1 MSNPIPS
8 GGSAAASAVQAPL
21 KILLVTDQFYDANN
35 GMTISSRRFA
45 AVLRA
50 HGHEIRILSYGKPEN
65 LDPEHPAYLL
75 NKQYIPVFDNLVA
88 SQGMVF
94 AKVDTAILDEAI
106 RWADVVHFLTP
117 FALSHAGIL
126 LARKYGVPYT
136 AAFHVQPENVTS
148 SIHLGKVDWVNDC
161 VYNWFRHY
169 VFRYCSHIHC
179 PSEFIAG
186 ELRRHGYTA
195 QLHVI
200 SNGIDPDFRYQ
211 KLPKDPELDGK
222 FVILMVGRLSIE
234 KRQDVLVDA
243 VAKSKYRDR
252 IRLVL
257 AGKGPRKKQIAR
269 RGAKR
274 GIDLTIQF
282 FPKPELLR
290 LIAMSDLYV
299 HAADMEIEAM
309 SCMEAFAGGL
319 VPIIANSSKSATPQ
333 FALDD
338 RSLFAAGDSADLA
351 RKIDYWIEHPQ
362 EKEEMEHRYAA
373 SAEAYNLDRCVRQ
386 AEDMFRMAIA
396 EQQEIA
402 YGA

>member
-1 MSNPIPS
+1 MNHSVSS
-8 GGSAAASAVQAPL
+8 GVSDAGQAPM
-21 KILLVTDQFYDANN
+21 KILLVTDQFYAANN

-50 HGHEIRILSYGKPEN
+50 HGHEVRILSYGKPE
-65 LDPEHPAYLL
+65 DVEPGQTAYLL
-75 NKQYIPVFDNLVA
+75 KKQYIPVFDKLVA

-94 AKVDTAILDEAI
+94 AKVDARVLEEAV
-106 RWADVVHFLTP
+106 RWADVIHFLTP
-117 FALSHAGIL
+117 FAVSHAGIL

-169 VFRYCSHIHC
+169 VFRYCGHIHC
-179 PSEFIAG
+179 PSNFIAG

-200 SNGIDPDFRYQ
+200 SNGIDPDFRYR
-211 KLPKDPELDGK
+211 KLPKTPEFADK
-222 FVILMVGRLSIE
+222 YVILMVGRLSIE

-243 VAKSKYRDR
+243 VAQSKYRDR

-257 AGKGPRKKQIAR
+257 AGNGPRKAFIANR
-269 RGAKR
+269 AAQR
-274 GIDLTIQF
+274 GIDLKIQF
-282 FPKPELLR
+282 FPKPELLQM
-290 LIAMSDLYV
+290 IAMSDLYV

-319 VPIIANSSKSATPQ
+319 VPVIANSPKSATPQ

-362 EKEEMEHRYAA
+362 EKAEMEYRYAA
-373 SAEAYNLDRCVRQ
+373 SAEQYNLDSCVRR
-386 AEDMFRMAIA
+386 AEEMFRQAMA
-396 EQQEIA
+396 EQKEYA
-402 YGA
+402 HGA